1 MNELPSNRREDKNLC
16 GTRINHFKVIG
27 SNEEKIGH
35 NRVWL
40 CKCDCGRITYVR
52 HSELLTGR
60 AKSCGCF
67 IYYNPNHKPKNYVH
81 VWISDDDQDI
91 MQKLKHVDNIGDYIK
106 QLIRQDIRKDEQ
118 HAQKQPNRTEDPA

>member
-67 IYYNPNHKPKNYVH
+67 NITTQITKPR
-81 VWISDDDQDI
+81 I
-91 MQKLKHVDNIGDYIK
+91 MSMSGFRTTIK
-106 QLIRQDIRKDEQ
+106 TLCRSSSM
-118 HAQKQPNRTEDPA
+118 